1 MKMIYKII
9 KIIIIIEEILIYQED
24 NKINKIKIKI
34 NNIKSLLKNNK
45 KKKECLLNKLD
56 KLQSNLIKQNLK
68 LKVSFEINNIQF

>member
-34 NNIKSLLKNNK
+34 SNI
-45 KKKECLLNKLD
+45 
-56 KLQSNLIKQNLK
+56 
-68 LKVSFEINNIQF
+68 